1 MASKIWRN
9 LLRTAAVA
17 CFVAGSTAQAG
28 GVFYQSDCDPLGF
41 ACSAKWFVDDN
52 CGLGGKGNGY
62 YLVNALGPACNVS
75 LYSLT
80 VQLWESNPTS
90 AAFPDVDAARA
101 NPVGSK
107 FLELEFDSEYT
118 TPPSASPYHVFGL
131 PDPHLV
137 VGISVLNHELAGLDT
152 LLIGPEC
159 GNNGGEFVGCFGV
172 QFTSGALGFLAVPS
186 LPALE
191 NLGDKGAYLWEQSP
205 TWWNPG
211 CRMSQFFFCASEV
224 TTFVNGIGHAT
235 FETAG
240 SSTGFRLLGRSPDGP
255 TVPEPGSLALL
266 GGALVA
272 GWLTRRRKAA
282 A

>member
-9 LLRTAAVA
+9 LIRTAAVA

-28 GVFYQSDCDPLGF
+28 GVFYQSDFDPLGF
-41 ACSAKWFVDDN
+41 AGSAKWFVDDN

-137 VGISVLNHELAGLDT
+137 VGISVLNHKLAGLEHSADRAGVWQQWRRVRWMFWRAVHFRGSGFSGRP
-152 LLIGPEC
+152 LFAGP
-159 GNNGGEFVGCFGV
+159 
-172 QFTSGALGFLAVPS
+172 
-186 LPALE
+186 
-191 NLGDKGAYLWEQSP
+191 
-205 TWWNPG
+205 
-211 CRMSQFFFCASEV
+211 
-224 TTFVNGIGHAT
+224 
-235 FETAG
+235 
-240 SSTGFRLLGRSPDGP
+240 
-255 TVPEPGSLALL
+255 
-266 GGALVA
+266 
-272 GWLTRRRKAA
+272 
-282 A
+282 